1 MALYQPLMLTS
12 AFPAPGLPTL
22 PLGPAYNR
30 LTHIAAYSFQRL
42 PLNRLLGLAPKQI
55 RFPWRT
61 VGHNRPALFAF
72 SPTVIAP
79 PDDWP
84 PTCHVTGYW
93 FWNRSYV
100 PPSRLSDLL
109 QKGTPPIAL
118 TFGSMWPFAP
128 VKAIELAADAASRFG
143 HPLVVIGGPDQP
155 ADGSVIHLTDVDH
168 RWLFPQVAAVIHHGG
183 AGTTAAALRAGVP
196 QIIAP
201 FFADQSFW
209 AARAHALGVAPES
222 IPFRRLTKDRIEAAL
237 ATTLG
242 NQTVSASAIKVG
254 SMVQAENGVEQACR
268 VLETWEEGASL
279 NWRV

>member
-1 MALYQPLMLTS
+1 
-12 AFPAPGLPTL
+12 
-22 PLGPAYNR
+22 
-30 LTHIAAYSFQRL
+30 
-42 PLNRLLGLAPKQI
+42 
-55 RFPWRT
+55 
-61 VGHNRPALFAF
+61 
-72 SPTVIAP
+72 
-79 PDDWP
+79 
-84 PTCHVTGYW
+84 
-93 FWNRSYV
+93 
-100 PPSRLSDLL
+100 
-109 QKGTPPIAL
+109 
-118 TFGSMWPFAP
+118 
-128 VKAIELAADAASRFG
+128 
-143 HPLVVIGGPDQP
+143 
-155 ADGSVIHLTDVDH
+155 VIHLTDVDH
-168 RWLFPQVAAVIHHGG
+168 GWLFPQVAAVIHHGG